1 MAKYEYRCL
10 HMPAG
15 SISVVNERLAS
26 SAEDDWHPILMSGN
40 ESINILLRRQVAEPE
55 QSKDE

>member
-26 SAEDDWHPILMSGN
+26 SAEDDWHPILMSGSD
-40 ESINILLRRQVAEPE
+40 SINILLRRQVAEAE